1 VLVFSQRQL
10 YKSLCWL
17 VGWSVDWSIIELFL
31 QILLFG
37 GKQKFYIALADVYI
51 ALLGQYSSFAIL
63 RIEHGV
69 RLNYIWDSTG
79 NP

>member
-1 VLVFSQRQL
+1 
-10 YKSLCWL
+10 
-17 VGWSVDWSIIELFL
+17 L

-37 GKQKFYIALADVYI
+37 GKQKFYIAPADVYI